1 MHCFSSET
9 VRARVKKLPKRL
21 FSYETAVKT
30 SETART
36 LAFLSCISF
45 YFHSLTLSP
54 PSGRVI
60 SQLLVASDLSH
71 INTVLAKIQDLDE
84 DEFNTLPKQPPVSTK
99 SKKKTLKSSQSSSS
113 GSTSSKPTTEDPL
126 EPPNIYCEM
135 LKLEGRVSNNLKA
148 EGLNSWLIKNY
159 DSALYEV
166 QKYFLFLLSVT
177 CTKIPLYFL
186 FTQ

>member
-30 SETART
+30 SETAHT

-71 INTVLAKIQDLDE
+71 ITQFWLRFKIWMMMNSIHFLSNPQSLQNQERELQNLLKLHLLACHL
-84 DEFNTLPKQPPVSTK
+84 LAPP
-99 SKKKTLKSSQSSSS
+99 
-113 GSTSSKPTTEDPL
+113 
-126 EPPNIYCEM
+126 PPNPQQKTHWSLQISTVICSSWRGGCPTIS
-135 LKLEGRVSNNLKA
+135 KLRVLTV
-148 EGLNSWLIKNY
+148 G
-159 DSALYEV
+159 
-166 QKYFLFLLSVT
+166 
-177 CTKIPLYFL
+177 
-186 FTQ
+186 